1 MYLQMETTQGKKKHQ
16 IWIEIENQD
25 KFRLDDSW

>member
-1 MYLQMETTQGKKKHQ
+1 MYLQMEAPQEKIGQ
-16 IWIEIENQD
+16 IWIEIENQV